1 MKKLFLLVTAFFMM
15 NAMNAQTGLG
25 VNGGLLIG
33 MAKAEYEGFSSSD
46 SEVGFY
52 AGIFKQFPMGEGFEI
67 QPALNATVLDGEFGL
82 QLPIIAKYYV
92 AQGFN
97 IQAGPQLMMF
107 FEDAGEDFTNFNFA
121 LAVGAG
127 YDITPNLLAELR
139 YGLQLNNYYTGS
151 DSDFSYKI
159 NTLNIG
165 VGYKF

>member
-25 VNGGLLIG
+25 INGGLLIG
-33 MAKAEYEGFSSSD
+33 MSKVEVEDYDFSD

-52 AGIFKQFPMGEGFEI
+52 AGVFKQFPMGEGFEL
-67 QPALNATVLDGEFGL
+67 QPALNLAIIDGEFGL

-97 IQAGPQLMMF
+97 LQAGPQLMMF
-107 FEDAGEDFTNFNFA
+107 FEDGGDDYTNFNFA

-139 YGLQLNNYYTGS
+139 YGLQLNNYYTGDIDNIS
-151 DSDFSYKI
+151 SRI
-159 NTLNIG
+159 HTLNIG